1 MNETLK
7 TESPKEDENDVNDTS
22 LNESSFVLSSA
33 LSNLEDNDTQKIP
46 NTPINF
52 NHNKKKALIPKEV
65 NSVKKIEKSSSKKD
79 KENKLPSLIN
89 SLTEKEYNSVPSYL
103 TTQLSIQNINKSIE
117 ELSDFVLK
125 KRNTNSTQDHFSEE
139 EIKESLSF
147 GNKTRTILLILMKLK
162 RISSIFV
169 DGKNCFKV

>member
-65 NSVKKIEKSSSKKD
+65 NSVKKRQRKQAPFSHQ
-79 KENKLPSLIN
+79 
-89 SLTEKEYNSVPSYL
+89 LTHRERI
-103 TTQLSIQNINKSIE
+103 QQCSIISH
-117 ELSDFVLK
+117 
-125 KRNTNSTQDHFSEE
+125 NSTIHSKHQQIDR
-139 EIKESLSF
+139 
-147 GNKTRTILLILMKLK
+147 RTK
-162 RISSIFV
+162 
-169 DGKNCFKV
+169 